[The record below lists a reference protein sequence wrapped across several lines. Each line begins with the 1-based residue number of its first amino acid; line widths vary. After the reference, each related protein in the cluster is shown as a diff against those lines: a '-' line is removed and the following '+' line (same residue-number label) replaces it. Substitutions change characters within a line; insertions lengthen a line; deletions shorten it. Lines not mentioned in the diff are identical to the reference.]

1 MLRNKRYNYACQE
14 VFDCEQKNK
23 KLKKEIKMLKEDLI
37 HLKNNLLVQEKDKT
51 GREID
56 VELSTNPEEEMEI
69 IEKEKEKNRNLLEL
83 GKKYNDVEKAYQL
96 VLQNLNSMIENEK
109 QNPINVTIDES
120 PNEIEQLELTNDELK
135 KVDEVEFCRKERDDL
150 NNYTLT
156 PEEEEMAK
164 NAELNDKDLEEIKRT
179 ELVQLDKIIKKDEEE
194 IELSDEER
202 EIIDE
207 IIAIELSSDEK
218 KNAKDIKLTDDEE
231 KCALQ
236 KLKSD
241 ASDLSSEDKKRKI
254 ENFKELKVK
263 FKKYKIQEKKDNT
276 GYKIKKMKKNKVD
289 MIKNYEILLK
299 KVATSFDQLYLMHN
313 KQEFLNLMKSKGIEA
328 NYEPPRANLRKST
341 KKGTRKGTKRLPTN
355 KRYLKTDKYII
366 TEDKDEEDDKSNYDP
381 DVKILNKFLKE
392 QKKEK
397 ENFISGKIKITT
409 DEKK

>member
-1 MLRNKRYNYACQE
+1 
-14 VFDCEQKNK
+14 
-23 KLKKEIKMLKEDLI
+23 MLKEDLI

-69 IEKEKEKNRNLLEL
+69 IEKEKEKNRNLLQL

-179 ELVQLDKIIKKDEEE
+179 ELAQLDKIIKKDEEE